1 MVVLAVLG
9 GVISTQ
15 SVLASDKSLSR
26 SCLKNNPLAVG
37 ETDANLI
44 EIYDA
49 YCDKKNKDV
58 KYSYLAKAAQRFQ
71 QLGKNWKALQLVNEL
86 ESLNLRGN
94 TITDVKFLASAN
106 LANEALNQM
115 RTTENRY
122 LTTDI
127 TYPTAKV
134 LSENINSAKST
145 IILQLEKPVKKPNS
159 GSTTGR
165 TTGGGKGLCLAGNI
179 GRACHAVENCYQHCA
194 VESCVR
200 LKSCCR
206 NALENAFADCS
217 VNRGI
222 APVFDGDI
230 FKEVS
235 VIRICQCC
243 DRAGVISFC
252 VCAYLVGC
260 SLLQCNRA

>member
-1 MVVLAVLG
+1 LKKIFIVFAILG
-9 GVISTQ
+9 GVLSTQ
-15 SVLASDKSLSR
+15 SILASDKTLSR
-26 SCLKNNPLAVG
+26 SCLKSNPLAVG

-165 TTGGGKGLCLAGNI
+165 TTGGGKGTGKGKVGTSNKGNT
-179 GRACHAVENCYQHCA
+179 
-194 VESCVR
+194 S
-200 LKSCCR
+200 
-206 NALENAFADCS
+206 S
-217 VNRGI
+217 VTQGTSNSGKINPSPAPTSGNPFDFTNR
-222 APVFDGDI
+222 
-230 FKEVS
+230 
-235 VIRICQCC
+235 
-243 DRAGVISFC
+243 
-252 VCAYLVGC
+252 
-260 SLLQCNRA
+260 